1 MLTKLMLIDDHE
13 SVREGVK
20 LLLQAETDFQV
31 VGDIGAPPGAYELLD
46 RSEPD
51 VVIVSQDLSG
61 ISGAA
66 ITRELCRRQ
75 SKSKVLMFAAR
86 ADEDA
91 VREALA
97 AGARGYVL
105 RKQPPAQLFEAIREV
120 AQGHM
125 YLAPRISHLLVEDHL
140 RLHRGEP
147 AQPGPCDK
155 LSRRERDVF
164 DLLVRGH
171 SNQKISRLL
180 GISTKTVET
189 HRAHVL
195 RKLEVHSL
203 VDLIRFAARHQLPIE

>member
-1 MLTKLMLIDDHE
+1 MLTKLLVIDDHE
-13 SVREGVK
+13 TIREAIK
-20 LLLQAETDFQV
+20 LLLQAQPDFQV
-31 VGDIGAPPGAYELLD
+31 VGDVASPPQAYELVD
-46 RSEPD
+46 RAHAD
-51 VVIVSQDLSG
+51 IAIVSQDLAG

-66 ITRELCRRQ
+66 ITRELVRRQ
-75 SKSKVLMFAAR
+75 PRLRIVMFAGR

-97 AGARGYVL
+97 AGARGYFL
-105 RKQPPAQLFEAIREV
+105 RRQPPSQLFEAIREV
-120 AQGHM
+120 AQGHT
-125 YLAPRISHLLVEDHL
+125 YLAPRISHLLVADHL

-147 AQPGPCDK
+147 AQAGPCDK

-164 DLLVRGH
+164 ELLVRGN

-195 RKLEVHSL
+195 RKLEVHSI
-203 VDLIRFAARHQLPIE
+203 VDLIRFAARHQLPLE

>member
-1 MLTKLMLIDDHE
+1 MLTKLLVIDDHE
-13 SVREGVK
+13 TVREGVK
-20 LLLQAETDFQV
+20 LLLQGQPDFQV
-31 VGDIGAPPGAYELLD
+31 VGDVATPPQAYELVD
-46 RSEPD
+46 RAQAD
-51 VVIVSQDLSG
+51 VALVSQDLSG
-61 ISGAA
+61 VSGAA
-66 ITRELCRRQ
+66 ITRELVRRQ
-75 SKSKVLMFAAR
+75 PRLRVIMFAAR

-105 RKQPPAQLFEAIREV
+105 RRQPPAQLFESIREV
-120 AQGHM
+120 AQGHT

-147 AQPGPCDK
+147 AQAGPCDK

-171 SNQKISRLL
+171 SNHDISRLL

-195 RKLEVHSL
+195 RKLQVHSI